1 MIKTL
6 GTPDITSEL
15 KQTIVSGVLH
25 EADKRSVNELAQEE
39 NDLLIGLLRLRAQA
53 NDGASR
59 GKKEELAA

>member
-1 MIKTL
+1 
-6 GTPDITSEL
+6 
-15 KQTIVSGVLH
+15 
-25 EADKRSVNELAQEE
+25 VNELAQEE